1 MKNPAGRNIEAL
13 LAVSR
18 SVRPYACR
26 EAADAR
32 RIGRLIYGDAVSL
45 PIPNFFVSG
54 HELAPKC
61 VQPAFDFRQSQP
73 LRCDESYIVTLWP
86 RLSPMPIS
94 LANYSCRVFLQ
105 GVSACAVLGS
115 GAFHLAC
122 CLLIKVGRCRRCRGC
137 RLRYWRRRR
146 RVLRSLLNRGRWDS
160 GWSHPQ
166 TETRIR
172 VRWFRQ
178 RVSLSLER

>member
-32 RIGRLIYGDAVSL
+32 RIGRLIDTGMQYRYRFPISL
-45 PIPNFFVSG
+45 FRATNWRQSA
-54 HELAPKC
+54 L
-61 VQPAFDFRQSQP
+61 QPAFDFRESQP
-73 LRCDESYIVTLWP
+73 LRCADSYIVTLWP

-94 LANYSCRVFLQ
+94 PVNYSCRVFLQ
-105 GVSACAVLGS
+105 GVSACAVMGW

-122 CLLIKVGRCRRCRGC
+122 CLLINVRRCRRCRGC
-137 RLRYWRRRR
+137 RLRYWRSRR
-146 RVLRSLLNRGRWDS
+146 RVLRSLLNRGRRDS

-166 TETRIR
+166 AETRIR
-172 VRWFRQ
+172 VRWFRHR
-178 RVSLSLER
+178 RVSL